1 MCLCIVI
8 LSFASISLLNSHV
21 QQVQVPTSYYPSS
34 RKNYSRSR
42 SENDTNSRPSAHET
56 KLCAQMRLILRS
68 TFPLD
73 VLEPIYCDPGQYT
86 QCGAD
91 QESLVWFLVGG
102 HLRSFADKL
111 GNFESFVKPAKCF
124 FLVFYIRYEVESTTS
139 SWWKA
144 TANSSEHGEDAV
156 AILQDLFLVEGSW
169 LKTVNYAFFAIS
181 QGEKGGDPHD
191 VFNGLWLFQQLLERR
206 YNLHDTH
213 ALFVKMRPDLLFS
226 HSPNYGQ
233 LRKTAKVYTNVSR
246 TTPQRERDHTMRGFV
261 LFLRHDTSEFTVLD
275 PSEMFW
281 VCNRYFF
288 ESLFHHKA
296 PHDVLER
303 KAIFSTEFNPF
314 FEGPT
319 AGCCMEHQNSQSFV
333 PNQTCGTT
341 SDGTFASLLV
351 FRPNR
356 LGMHVFF
363 IREDFKV
370 HILRRGGDFS
380 SAVNR
385 PGQVALVKPEE
396 YHNRS
401 LDLTLNVTQVV
412 AGVESYCNDYCF
424 LQTQSGYFCQP
435 YRNSTSIPL
444 QAETHHVGGY
454 NFHTLDRNSMI
465 SAVLGSLIV
474 DSNISTRPH

>member
-1 MCLCIVI
+1 
-8 LSFASISLLNSHV
+8 
-21 QQVQVPTSYYPSS
+21 
-34 RKNYSRSR
+34 
-42 SENDTNSRPSAHET
+42 
-56 KLCAQMRLILRS
+56 
-68 TFPLD
+68 
-73 VLEPIYCDPGQYT
+73 
-86 QCGAD
+86 
-91 QESLVWFLVGG
+91 VGG

-124 FLVFYIRYEVESTTS
+124 FLVFYIRYDVESTTS
-139 SWWKA
+139 SWWKEA
-144 TANSSEHGEDAV
+144 TTNSSKQEDAV
-156 AILQDLFLVEGSW
+156 AILHDLFSVEGSW
-169 LKTVNYAFFAIS
+169 LRTVNYALFAIS

-206 YNLHDTH
+206 YDLHDTH

-233 LRKTAKVYTNVSR
+233 LRKTAKVYTNASGM
-246 TTPQRERDHTMRGFV
+246 TPKREHAKRGFA
-261 LFLRHDTSEFTVLD
+261 LFLRHGASEFTVQD

-296 PHDVLER
+296 RHDALKG

-319 AGCCMEHQNSQSFV
+319 AGCCMEYQNSYSFV

-370 HILRRGGDFS
+370 HILRRSGDFS
-380 SAVNR
+380 TAVNR
-385 PGQVALVKPEE
+385 PGQVALVEPEE
-396 YHNRS
+396 YHNRT

-412 AGVESYCNDYCF
+412 AGVESYCNDYWF
-424 LQTQSGYFCQP
+424 LQKQIGHFFHP
-435 YRNSTSIPL
+435 YRNSTSIPS
-444 QAETHHVGGY
+444 QAKTHHVGGY
-454 NFHTLDRNSMI
+454 SFHTLVRKSMI
-465 SAVLGSLIV
+465 SAVLGSLVV
-474 DSNISTRPH
+474 DSNVSTRPH